1 MKPVIE
7 MVYRS
12 CTPGEPDVLGCTGDT
27 QPVKEAMNKQIFDKI
42 NISMASVTLMEVMG
56 DVCYCDD
63 NKCNIQSIQE
73 IHSGA
78 KGIDVDKIPASSGAE
93 PGSAVSTI
101 TSTSVSCVEC
111 AMARYDTGN
120 QIVNQQISNYMPT
133 MVPACVEQSG
143 SLQAEQ
149 CPNSKSCVAFHVNMS
164 VAIEAAMLG
173 KYKSVFCL
181 FQTYFKII
189 IPFD

>member
-1 MKPVIE
+1 MKPIIE

-12 CTPGEPDVLGCTGDT
+12 CTPGEPEKLGCTGDT
-27 QPVKEAMNKQIFDKI
+27 QPVKKAMNKQIFSKI
-42 NISMASVTLMEVMG
+42 NIPMASVTLMEVIG

-78 KGIDVDKIPASSGAE
+78 KGIDVDKIPASSGTE
-93 PGSAVSTI
+93 PGSALSTS

-149 CPNSKSCVAFHVNMS
+149 CPDSKSCVAFHVNMS

-181 FQTYFKII
+181 FQTYFKNYYSI
-189 IPFD
+189 